1 MKTRRPC
8 PPDKIPNK
16 PAQGGSVSI
25 QVEEQADM
33 VAFRKKMEQAERQ
46 AVYRQRGP
54 VAEFPNAWIKD
65 KPGLLKFRVRG
76 LAKAGT
82 GLV

>member
-1 MKTRRPC
+1 
-8 PPDKIPNK
+8 
-16 PAQGGSVSI
+16 
-25 QVEEQADM
+25 
-33 VAFRKKMEQAERQ
+33 MEQAERQ